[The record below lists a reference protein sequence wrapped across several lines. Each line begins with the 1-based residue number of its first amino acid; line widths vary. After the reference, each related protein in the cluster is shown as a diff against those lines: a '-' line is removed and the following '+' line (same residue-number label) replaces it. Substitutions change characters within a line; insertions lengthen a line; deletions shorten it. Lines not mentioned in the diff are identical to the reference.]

1 LVPGDAKA
9 PLEHAPVL
17 DLSMVLTDRFGS
29 LEELLAYADGPSLN
43 PKVKREEIVLK
54 SNEYGFTFKAI
65 SNEWSMKKKEK

>member
-1 LVPGDAKA
+1 
-9 PLEHAPVL
+9 
-17 DLSMVLTDRFGS
+17 MVLTDRFGS